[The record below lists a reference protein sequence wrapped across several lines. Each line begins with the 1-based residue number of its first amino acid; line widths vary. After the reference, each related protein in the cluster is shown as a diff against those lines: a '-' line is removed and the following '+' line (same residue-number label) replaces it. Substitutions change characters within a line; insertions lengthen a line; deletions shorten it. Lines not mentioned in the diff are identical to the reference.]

1 MQKLTR
7 ENLTIPTRGLII
19 PTNMQKTP
27 TSKGV
32 LKEKEDRDISRDP
45 LFLATH
51 HLA

>member
-1 MQKLTR
+1 MRKRTR
-7 ENLTIPTRGLII
+7 ENLTIPTE
-19 PTNMQKTP
+19 MQKNT
-27 TSKGV
+27 TSKDV